1 MHQHDQGPHLRI
13 KYDPEQWAKLLLTRL
28 VRIRRFCLRSFL
40 RSKGPN
46 TASNS
51 SALIASSLSSL
62 LQLYSLMNTLSP
74 LSPLPV
80 DDVRP
85 LSWMVPGDCC
95 SPDAATH

>member
-1 MHQHDQGPHLRI
+1 MIRLQPHLRM
-13 KYDPEQWAKLLLTRL
+13 KYELEQGAELLLTLL

-46 TASNS
+46 TASSS
-51 SALIASSLSSL
+51 SALMASSLSSL

-85 LSWMVPGDCC
+85 LSWMGLGDGC